1 MLALNI
7 LTIINN
13 FLSLSTDFN
22 NICIRRTHSMERFPF
37 MLPVF
42 CGVPQ
47 ESVQGIPDFFTMYN
61 ITLEK
66 SNVMWKRKCLQDL

>member
-1 MLALNI
+1 
-7 LTIINN
+7 
-13 FLSLSTDFN
+13 
-22 NICIRRTHSMERFPF
+22 MERFPF

-66 SNVMWKRKCLQDL
+66 SNVMWKRKCLHIVKTKYIPGFISL